1 MDGQTEWTYSQSCLW
16 SKLKND
22 KLNRG
27 IPVDTKRSFS
37 FVPYLLWYPGG
48 QELGYLILKFYRILL
63 TTFQMCFIR
72 RLIQAIAFGSM

>member
-1 MDGQTEWTYSQSCLW
+1 MVWRTDGRTDGKNLFTELLVVEA
-16 SKLKND
+16 KKND

-48 QELGYLILKFYRILL
+48 QELGYLILELYIE
-63 TTFQMCFIR
+63 
-72 RLIQAIAFGSM
+72 SY

>member
-1 MDGQTEWTYSQSCLW
+1 MVWRTDGRTDEMNLFTELLVVEA
-16 SKLKND
+16 KKND

-48 QELGYLILKFYRILL
+48 QELGYLILELYIE
-63 TTFQMCFIR
+63 
-72 RLIQAIAFGSM
+72 SY